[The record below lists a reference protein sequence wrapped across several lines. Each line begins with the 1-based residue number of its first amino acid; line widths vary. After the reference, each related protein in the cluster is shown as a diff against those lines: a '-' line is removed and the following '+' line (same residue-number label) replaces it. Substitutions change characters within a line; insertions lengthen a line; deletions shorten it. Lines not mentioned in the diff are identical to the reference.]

1 MSLPDQHARPFNT
14 PIESGLRLLFAL
26 HEAKD
31 EAFDLQRLVSYDY
44 LLVHSGDVEGGPAS
58 LHPAVPFRGG
68 ELLVKR
74 ELVLAGLDA
83 MFAKELLE
91 KKFEPT
97 GICYRATALTG
108 AFLKLLVSSY
118 ASSLR
123 VRATWVVSRFAT
135 YTDEMLE
142 SYMTENVGRWGA
154 EFDRLTAIKELEL

>member
-1 MSLPDQHARPFNT
+1 MSLPDQQARPFNT
-14 PIESGLRLLFAL
+14 PIELGLRLLFAL
-26 HEAKD
+26 DEAKG

-44 LLVHSGDVEGGPAS
+44 LLVHSGDVQGGPAS

-74 ELVLAGLDA
+74 ELVLAGLNA

-108 AFLKLLVSSY
+108 AFLKLLVSAY

-123 VRATWVVSRFAT
+123 TRAAWVVSHFAT

>member
-1 MSLPDQHARPFNT
+1 MRLQDQQARPFNT
-14 PIESGLRLLFAL
+14 PLESGLRLLFAL
-26 HEAKD
+26 DEAKSK
-31 EAFDLQRLVSYDY
+31 AFDLQRLVSYDY
-44 LLVHSGDVEGGPAS
+44 LLVHSGDVEGGPKS

-108 AFLKLLVSSY
+108 AFLKLLASTY

-123 VRATWVVSRFAT
+123 ERATWVISRFAS
-135 YTDEMLE
+135 YTDEMLA
-142 SYMTENVGRWGA
+142 SYMTDNVGRWGA

>member
-1 MSLPDQHARPFNT
+1 MSWPDKQARPFNT
-14 PIESGLRLLFAL
+14 PMEPGLRLLFAL
-26 HEAKD
+26 DEAKGK
-31 EAFDLQRLVSYDY
+31 AFDLQRLVSYDY
-44 LLVHSGDVEGGPAS
+44 LLVHSGDVDGGPTS

-91 KKFEPT
+91 KNFAPT
-97 GICYRATALTG
+97 GICYRATALTS
-108 AFLKLLVSSY
+108 AFLKLLVSAY

-123 VRATWVVSRFAT
+123 TRAAWVVSHFAT

-142 SYMTENVGRWGA
+142 NYMTENVGRWGA